1 MIAKAAIPV
10 LLAICLISTAI
21 WPAMADSE
29 PVIFSGWVSNGD
41 VKPANGYYVWFG
53 VANNSST
60 IKVTVNRPG
69 TTDDEFYIS
78 PGNYKNYPGVIRITL
93 VKKEASADQAYV
105 EIASLSGGSSSS
117 SGGTHLTCDAPGQTA
132 LAGDKVTFPITI
144 TNNGD
149 GDRTYT
155 LSSATDTGWSLGF
168 TYGSMGVYKINVPKS
183 QSKVVNF
190 EVHTSSITG
199 VGEHKVT
206 AKVDD
211 ASIDLYVYITSVNQT
226 VDVSADISS
235 KIAAIGDKIYYN
247 INLKNLQPN
256 ENIYGLSVSGL
267 PDSWYYRFKET
278 TTSTEEMAQV
288 VVPATAEKSMV
299 LEIVPSYNVAEGDY
313 NFTATVTT
321 PDGVNINKSLSLK
334 LKSGSG
340 MSVTSSMLAY
350 EAKPGQAFDIVVYVT
365 NNGRGAAL
373 TNVYLDAKAPDGWT
387 IDVSPN
393 QTNSIKAGESQKFTI
408 TVVPP
413 GNIVASD
420 YEVDVNV
427 KSDQVESDK
436 VYRITIK
443 TESYIPYIGG
453 ALILIVLAGLAFM
466 YKKYG
471 RR

>member
-1 MIAKAAIPV
+1 MIAKVVTPI
-10 LLAICLISTAI
+10 LLAVCLLLLAV
-21 WPAMADSE
+21 WPAMADDE
-29 PVIFSGWVSNGD
+29 PILYSNWVTDGQVVS
-41 VKPANGYYVWFG
+41 ANGYYVWFDITNG
-53 VANNSST
+53 SSSV
-60 IKVTVNRPG
+60 KVTVNRPG
-69 TTDDEFYIS
+69 TTDDTFYIS

-93 VKKEASADQAYV
+93 VKTDTSENKAFVD
-105 EIASLSGGSSSS
+105 IASLEGGNTP
-117 SGGTHLTCDAPGQTA
+117 SGGTHLSCDAPGQTA
-132 LAGDKVTFPITI
+132 LAGDKVMFPITI
-144 TNNGD
+144 TNNND

-155 LSSATDTGWSLGF
+155 LSSATDAGWGLGF
-168 TYGSMGVYKINVPKS
+168 TYGNMGIYKVNVPKS
-183 QSKVVNF
+183 QSRVVNL
-190 EVHTSSITG
+190 EVQTSSNTA

-211 ASIDLYVYITSVNQT
+211 SSIDVYVYITSVNQT
-226 VDVSADISS
+226 VDVSATVSS
-235 KIAAIGDKIYYN
+235 KIAAIGDKIYYDMR
-247 INLKNLQPN
+247 LKNLQSS

-278 TTSTEEMAQV
+278 TASTDEMAQV
-288 VVPATAEKSMV
+288 VVPASSEKSLV

-321 PDGVNINKSLSLK
+321 PDGLKINKSFNLK

-340 MSVTSSMLAY
+340 MVVTSSMLAY
-350 EAKPGQAFDIVVYVT
+350 DAKPGQAFDIDVYVS

-387 IDVSPN
+387 VDVSPN
-393 QTNSIKAGESQKFTI
+393 QTNSIKAGGSQKFTI

-427 KSDQVESDK
+427 KSDQAESDK

-453 ALILIVLAGLAFM
+453 ALILIVLAGLGFM